1 MALIQATQTAL
12 GGVVPVKASEA
23 GSLITI
29 TQQMIWTARGYGYQ
43 AMATTGVA
51 PLVVRPDTTAMATL
65 FNNTTKNF
73 VIERV
78 FAHWLVPAAVTTA
91 CLWIC
96 VHSVGMTAPTNDIT
110 VRNSTSGQGTT
121 PEGLFDNGATVVDN
135 GWFPWFQDAYVLTV
149 TTPGGVLQGDVAGRI
164 ILPPTAAISM
174 QVVAS
179 TAGVNRFCGG
189 FHWFSVPS
197 NELYVRNL

>member
-1 MALIQATQTAL
+1 MALIQGTSAREGRTTL
-12 GGVVPVKASEA
+12 VKTTEA
-23 GSLITI
+23 GTLITVD
-29 TQQMIWTARGYGYQ
+29 QRVIWTAKGYGFQ
-43 AMATTGVA
+43 AMATSGVA

-65 FNNTTKNF
+65 FNNTAKNF

-91 CLWIC
+91 CLWLC
-96 VHSVGMTAPTNDIT
+96 VHPVGMTAPTNDIT
-110 VRNSTSGQGTT
+110 VRNSTNGQATSTDGI
-121 PEGLFDNGATVVDN
+121 FDNGATVVDN

-164 ILPPTAAISM
+164 ILPPTSAISM

-189 FHWFSVPS
+189 FHWFSVPTS
-197 NELYVRNL
+197 ELING

>member
-1 MALIQATQTAL
+1 MALIQGTSAREGKTTL
-12 GGVVPVKASEA
+12 VKTTEA
-23 GSLITI
+23 GTLITVD
-29 TQQMIWTARGYGYQ
+29 QRVIWTAKGYGFQ
-43 AMATTGVA
+43 AMATSGVA

-65 FNNTTKNF
+65 FNNTAKNF

-91 CLWIC
+91 CLWLC
-96 VHSVGMTAPTNDIT
+96 VHPVGMTAPTNDIT
-110 VRNSTSGQGTT
+110 VRNSTNGQATSTDGI
-121 PEGLFDNGATVVDN
+121 FDNGATVVDN

-164 ILPPTAAISM
+164 ILPPTSAISM

-189 FHWFSVPS
+189 FHWFSVPTS
-197 NELYVRNL
+197 ELING